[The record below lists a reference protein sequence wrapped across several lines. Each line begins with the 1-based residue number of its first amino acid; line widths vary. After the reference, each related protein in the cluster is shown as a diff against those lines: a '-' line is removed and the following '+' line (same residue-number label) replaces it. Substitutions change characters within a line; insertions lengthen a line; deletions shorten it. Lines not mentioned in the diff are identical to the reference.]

1 MERSDMRDSFAG
13 AKVPGFRSAHPG
25 YKHHGRDA

>member
-13 AKVPGFRSAHPG
+13 AKVPGFAPLNPG
-25 YKHHGRDA
+25 YEHHGRDA